1 MAQEWASVLREN
13 SNITALNLECNR
25 IGGGRGGGGGGGG
38 SSSSSRSSKQ
48 QEQQQPL
55 SRVERVRSSS
65 TYPVGA
71 VDIDPDSRRQVN
83 RGYVAISRPVQHR
96 RCPVGRRRCLHGRVR
111 VCAVVWERDMMLS
124 CYAICTC

>member
-1 MAQEWASVLREN
+1 MLSEGDVLFGLAVALRRGDPASP
-13 SNITALNLECNR
+13 S
-25 IGGGRGGGGGGGG
+25 GM
-38 SSSSSRSSKQ
+38 

-96 RCPVGRRRCLHGRVR
+96 RCPVGRRPCLHGRVR